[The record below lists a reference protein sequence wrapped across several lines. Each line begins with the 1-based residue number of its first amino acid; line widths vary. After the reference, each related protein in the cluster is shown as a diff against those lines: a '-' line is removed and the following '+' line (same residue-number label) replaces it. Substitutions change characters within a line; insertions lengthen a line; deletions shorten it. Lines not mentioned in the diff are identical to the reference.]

1 VGDFLEMNVWE
12 KIKEKAEAGE
22 RLSSEEGVYL
32 FREAELHQLGE
43 LADRVRERKVGS
55 GRVMCLTDI

>member
-1 VGDFLEMNVWE
+1 MGDFLAMKVWE

-32 FREAELHQLGE
+32 FQEAELHQLGE
-43 LADRVRERKVGS
+43 LADRVRDKKVG
-55 GRVMCLTDI
+55 